1 VLQAPNGWGK
11 TTLLEG
17 LAGLLPIDRG
27 KIRLLGKPIEGLA
40 VWERVRL
47 GLSFLQ
53 ARDNVFPSLRVR
65 DVLKLAR
72 VKQIPETIRGL
83 LNKQM
88 SDLSGGE
95 KQKIMITSS
104 QNPSTIIRMLDEP
117 FFALDSKTLD
127 LILSNL
133 LNGLNTTGRLIA
145 IPIGLEK
152 VINYTIHN
160 SNN

>member
-1 VLQAPNGWGK
+1 
-11 TTLLEG
+11 
-17 LAGLLPIDRG
+17 
-27 KIRLLGKPIEGLA
+27 LGKPIEGLA

-72 VKQIPETIRGL
+72 VKQIPETIQGL

-95 KQKIMITSS
+95 KQRVTIG
-104 QNPSTIIRMLDEP
+104 STQSLLEMVGILDEP
-117 FFALDSKTLD
+117 FSALDSYSTNYLQSLISNILQD
-127 LILSNL
+127 LAL
-133 LNGLNTTGRLIA
+133 LIA
-145 IPIGLEK
+145 LP
-152 VINYTIHN
+152 N
-160 SNN
+160 